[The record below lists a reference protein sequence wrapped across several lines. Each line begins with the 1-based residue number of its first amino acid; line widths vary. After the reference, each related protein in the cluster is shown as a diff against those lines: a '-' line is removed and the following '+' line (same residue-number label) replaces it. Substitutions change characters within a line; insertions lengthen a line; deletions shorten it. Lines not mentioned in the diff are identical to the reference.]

1 MCTINP
7 VPSATASS
15 LRRSRGSVIASPS
28 ASIVVAEWIDPGGGD
43 DPPSFIAPLHVHR
56 ADDEAW
62 YVIDGALRV
71 RIGVEHVDVP
81 AGGGVL
87 VPRGTVHTFWNPS
100 SAPGRYLLIM
110 TPKIHSLIELLHQGI
125 EMTADEV
132 AAAFR
137 THDSEFL
144 GWP

>member
-1 MCTINP
+1 VHDAP
-7 VPSATASS
+7 
-15 LRRSRGSVIASPS
+15 RSVRDGLFAAPLAGRAIASPA
-28 ASIVVAEWIDPGGGD
+28 ASIVVAEWIDPGGGGH
-43 DPPSFIAPLHVHR
+43 PPNYIAPLHVHH

-71 RIGVEHVDVP
+71 RIDEEDVEVP

-87 VPRGTVHTFWNPS
+87 VPRGTVHTFWNPI
-100 SAPGRYLLIM
+100 SAPTRYLLIM
-110 TPKIHSLIELLHQGI
+110 TPRIHRLIDLLH
-125 EMTADEV
+125 EATDMTADEL

-137 THDSEFL
+137 AHDSEFL